1 MVRILASICLLAC
14 SSEQLVSSFMS
25 PHLNPVYSSCL
36 SSTTLFAKRRTKV
49 NFGRQKEKPSSN
61 SREPLPSSPSFS
73 SSQMPSSPVD
83 RAELTRKVALA
94 DARKNYMKKNNI
106 NEEQMRSEEQ
116 RLLKQVTG
124 TGRNDLMGEI
134 ESDIANFR
142 EREENVNNVGSVVD
156 ANESGNVRG
165 FSFGDLIAK
174 ILVADLFLVLVFLV
188 WFIAAA
194 VTQQQGNPYLL
205 ERFQDIF
212 EPVVQPALGV
222 LMIGSIASG
231 ISDKDKDDKN

>member
-1 MVRILASICLLAC
+1 
-14 SSEQLVSSFMS
+14 
-25 PHLNPVYSSCL
+25 
-36 SSTTLFAKRRTKV
+36 
-49 NFGRQKEKPSSN
+49 
-61 SREPLPSSPSFS
+61 
-73 SSQMPSSPVD
+73 MPSLPED
-83 RAELTRKVALA
+83 RAELARKVALA